1 MNVIKN
7 IVTGFMRFFSWSR
20 RESGHDAPSK
30 SLNQNDSNAHAT
42 RAATSA
48 DIMDPVRQNE
58 KDASK
63 KELGKIEKRL
73 TDKQVGISNKDSK
86 NAFSTI
92 PHGSN
97 NEPSND

>member
-73 TDKQVGISNKDSK
+73 TDKQESK
-86 NAFSTI
+86 NPFSTI